1 MDLFSYNWQEKVN
14 TEGPLASRMR
24 PQNLDDFVGQQDILA
39 EGAPLR
45 KAILSDRLA
54 SCLFYGPPG
63 TGKTTLARLISNRTS
78 ARFVQLNAV
87 STGVAEVRK
96 LIEEARMKW
105 GAEEE
110 RTMLFL
116 DEIHRFNKS
125 QQDALLAAIEEGTLL
140 FIGATTEN
148 PFFHLTS
155 PLLSRVRIFV
165 FRALSE
171 EDIIKLL
178 RRALADDQ
186 RGLGGMAVQA
196 DDDALE
202 TLARKAN
209 GDARSALNVLE
220 MAVLSLDPDDSGM
233 RHLTREAVEEAFATR
248 VISYD
253 RAGDAHYDMASA
265 FIKSIRGSDPDAALY
280 WMARMLRGG
289 EDPMFIARR
298 LVISASED
306 IGNADPRGLQ
316 VAVAAFQALQLVG
329 MPEGR
334 INLAQAVTYLATAPK
349 SNASYLAVDEAL
361 AEVDRQRHEEVPRH
375 LRGTG
380 YSGAKR
386 LGHGEGY
393 LYPHDYPGGEVEQE
407 YLPPQLSNKTFYRPQ
422 QTGYEAR
429 LQEKL
434 NKLRARRAGRRKAE
448 QHPKEGREPK
458 NAGKQHGPAINKKED
473 ELK

>member
-1 MDLFSYNWQEKVN
+1 MDLYSYNWQEKVN
-14 TEGPLASRMR
+14 NEGPLAARMR
-24 PQNLDDFVGQQDILA
+24 PQTLDEFVGQNDILR
-39 EGAPLR
+39 EGSPLR
-45 KAILSDRLA
+45 KAITNDRLT

-63 TGKTTLARLISNRTS
+63 TGKTTLARLISHQTR

-96 LIEEARMKW
+96 LIEEARIGW
-105 GAEEE
+105 GADGE
-110 RTMLFL
+110 RTILFL

-125 QQDALLAAIEEGTLL
+125 QQDALLAAIEEGTLF

-155 PLLSRVRIFV
+155 PLLSRVRIFI
-165 FRALSE
+165 FHTLSE
-171 EDIIKLL
+171 NELIMLL
-178 RRALADDQ
+178 RRALKDVE
-186 RGLGGMAVQA
+186 RGLGKLKVQVEK
-196 DDDALE
+196 DALE

-220 MAVLSLDPDDSGM
+220 LAVSTAEPGEKEM
-233 RHLTREAVEEAFATR
+233 RHLTLEVVEEAFAAG
-248 VISYD
+248 IYNYD

-306 IGNADPRGLQ
+306 IGNADPHALQ
-316 VAVAAFQALQLVG
+316 VAVAAFHAVQLVG
-329 MPEGR
+329 LPEGR
-334 INLAQAVTYLATAPK
+334 INLAQAVTYLSTAPK

-361 AEVDRQRHEEVPRH
+361 AEVDRRGSEEVPRH

-380 YSGAKR
+380 YRGAKR

-393 LYPHDYPGGEVEQE
+393 IYPHDFPADGIGQS
-407 YLPPQLSNKTFYRPQ
+407 YLPPQLKGRIFYRPHKS
-422 QTGYEAR
+422 GYEAR
-429 LQEKL
+429 LKERL
-434 NKLRARRAGRRKAE
+434 DGLRM
-448 QHPKEGREPK
+448 
-458 NAGKQHGPAINKKED
+458 NKKKNIKED
-473 ELK
+473 VRK